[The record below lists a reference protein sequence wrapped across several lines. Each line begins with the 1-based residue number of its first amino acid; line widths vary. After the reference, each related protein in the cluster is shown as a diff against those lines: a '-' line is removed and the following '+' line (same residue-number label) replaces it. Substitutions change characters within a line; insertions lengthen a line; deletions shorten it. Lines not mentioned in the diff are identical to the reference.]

1 MNPRAD
7 ESVTAPPRRPTATAV
22 CDTLHLTALA
32 IWLGALMTGAI
43 SASIVF
49 PTLRRLNP
57 RLPDFE
63 SFTGEHWKIAAGQ
76 VQQPVFTW
84 ADIIQLAMAG
94 VVFFTLGLRLVGFG
108 VAQAPR
114 RSATVVRTLAVSAAV
129 VMFAY
134 NLLVLAPR
142 MYPHLKQYWALAR
155 EGQTQQAQAE
165 ADLFGEDHPTATRIL
180 SGTAACVL
188 TAFVAG
194 AWTLARKREP

>member
-1 MNPRAD
+1 M
-7 ESVTAPPRRPTATAV
+7 

-49 PTLRRLNP
+49 PTIRRLNP
-57 RLPDFE
+57 RLPEFE
-63 SFTGEHWKIAAGQ
+63 VFTGEHWKLAAGQ
-76 VQQPVFTW
+76 VQQPIFTW
-84 ADIIQLAMAG
+84 ADIIQLGMAG

-108 VAQAPR
+108 VAQAQR

-129 VMFAY
+129 VLFAY

-155 EGQTQQAQAE
+155 EGHTELAQAE
-165 ADLFGEDHPTATRIL
+165 ADLFGEDHPTATRVL
-180 SGTAACVL
+180 GATAACVL

-194 AWTLARKREP
+194 AWTLARRREP